1 MQLVPRRGWTRPLA
15 RTEDYP
21 TFRNAVDTLFD
32 RFFGELPSVP
42 WGEGTWMPS
51 MDVSETDG
59 QVNVKM
65 DLPGMESKDIDVSV
79 SGDLLTVRGEKEEKK
94 EQGEE
99 EGQYYCQE
107 RYVGSFQRSV
117 RLPEAVESDQVDAEF
132 KNGVL
137 NITLPKS
144 GEGETKKIEI
154 RGE

>member
-1 MQLVPRRGWTRPLA
+1 MQLIPRRRWTAPVTR
-15 RTEDYP
+15 REDVP
-21 TFRNAVDTLFD
+21 TFRSAMDTLFD
-32 RFFGELPSVP
+32 RFFRELPAEP
-42 WGEGTWMPS
+42 WAEGTWMPS

-59 QVNVKM
+59 NIQVKV

-79 SGDLLTVRGEKEEKK
+79 SGDLLTIRGEKEEKR
-94 EQGEE
+94 EEGEE

-107 RYVGSFQRSV
+107 RYAGEFQRSI
-117 RLPEAVESDQVDAEF
+117 RLPEEVQSEKVDAEF

-144 GEGETKKIEI
+144 GEGKTKKIEI